1 MGPLLLTLQLVL
13 TGGSEPQPQ
22 DADRDS
28 STPAPKVVTVGRIDT
43 PPKIDGQIDDAA
55 WSGAVRITEF
65 VQQRPLEGAPATEQT
80 EVLMAYDERQL
91 YFAIY
96 AHYTDPSIVRANR
109 VDRDQIGRDDAVS
122 IYFDPF
128 LDQQRAYMFS
138 VNGYGVQA
146 DALASGTGGGGGGG
160 GFGGGGGGVGGGRP
174 PSGNTGPPQPGAP
187 NEDSSWDALFYSAG
201 HLVEDGW
208 VAELAIPF
216 KSLRYP
222 ARQRGEGHR
231 WGFQIQR
238 DIESKNES
246 VVWSP
251 VSLSIM
257 GFLTQMGTL
266 GGLQDLSTSRN
277 LELLPTFTAIHAG
290 AIDTSSGRYEH
301 IDGGPQAGLN
311 VKYGVTSNLISDF
324 TVNPDFSQIE
334 SDAAQIEV
342 NQRFPLFYSERRP
355 FFLEGQEIF
364 NIPAPITMI
373 HTRTIVDPGYGGK
386 MTGKVGRTSLG
397 VLAANDEAPGRVM
410 GIGERGF
417 DESASVFLGRVRY
430 DFYPES
436 YVGAVITDREFLDG
450 YSRLGGLDAQFK
462 LDATHRLNL
471 KYIATGRTDDLG
483 TARQTGSMLE
493 LFLRKEGR
501 NVSYQAMH
509 FRVSPEFS
517 TALGFVRRVDMQES
531 RGNFGYR
538 WWPESWV
545 INWGPRFNYSRIY
558 DYNGVLTDEDINLN
572 VQAQFTR
579 NMNINASVTGGMER
593 YGGIDF
599 DRRRFSLGGGVNTSR
614 RFSFGGFMNI
624 GKQIRYIEA
633 PYLGNGLNGAL
644 FITLRPLSR
653 LQSQIEI
660 NTSRFVDPRID
671 REVFN
676 VKILRALTTYQF
688 TERLLMR
695 NITEVNSFDGTLAL
709 NLLGTYRVNSG
720 TVFFAGYDDRY
731 RHADKFDSLTYPALV
746 FPGRD
751 YQRTNRAFFVKL
763 QYLFR
768 Y

>member
-1 MGPLLLTLQLVL
+1 MQVQVP
-13 TGGSEPQPQ
+13 
-22 DADRDS
+22 DAAELDAGAA
-28 STPAPKVVTVGRIDT
+28 APKIVTVGRTST

-55 WSGAVRITEF
+55 WSEAVRITDF

-80 EVLMAYDERQL
+80 EVIIAYDEGHL

-96 AHYTDPSIVRANR
+96 AHYTDPSIIRANR
-109 VDRDQIGRDDAVS
+109 ADRDQIGRDDVVS

-138 VNGYGVQA
+138 VNGFGVQA
-146 DALASGTGGGGGGG
+146 DALASNGGPGRRRRRWWWWWRRLRW
-160 GFGGGGGGVGGGRP
+160 GRP
-174 PSGNTGPPQPGAP
+174 PTNTGPPQPGAP
-187 NEDSSWDALFYSAG
+187 NEDSSWDALFSSAG

-222 ARQRGEGHR
+222 ARARGEAHR

-246 VVWSP
+246 VVWAP
-251 VSLSIM
+251 VSVRIM
-257 GFLTQMGTL
+257 GFLAQMGTIS
-266 GGLQDLSTSRN
+266 GLQDLSTSRN

-290 AIDTSSGRYEH
+290 ALDTSTGRYERVEAR
-301 IDGGPQAGLN
+301 PQAGLN

-364 NIPAPITMI
+364 NIPAPVTLI
-373 HTRTIVDPGYGGK
+373 HTRTIVDPAYGGK
-386 MTGKVGRTSLG
+386 LTGKVGRTSLG
-397 VLAANDEAPGRVM
+397 VIVANDEAPGKVM
-410 GIGERGF
+410 LPGQAGF
-417 DESASVFLGRVRY
+417 DQNASAFLGRVRY
-430 DFYPES
+430 DLAPES
-436 YVGAVITDREFLDG
+436 YVGAIMTDREFLDG
-450 YSRLGGLDAQFK
+450 YSRLGGLDAQFR

-483 TARQTGSMLE
+483 TGRLSGSMLE
-493 LFLRKEGR
+493 FFLRKEGR

-509 FRVSPEFS
+509 YRVSPGFG
-517 TALGFVRRVDMQES
+517 TALGFVRRVDMQET

-558 DYNGVLTDEDINLN
+558 DYNGVQTDEDINLN

-579 NMNINASVTGGMER
+579 NMNINGSVTGGMER

-599 DRRRFSLGGGVNTSR
+599 ERQRFSLGGGIGTSR
-614 RFSFGGFMNI
+614 RISFGGFMNV
-624 GKQIRYIEA
+624 GKQIRYTET
-633 PYLGNGLNGAL
+633 PYLGDGRNGAL
-644 FITLRPLSR
+644 FITLRPVAR
-653 LQSQIEI
+653 LQSQIDI
-660 NTSRFVDPRID
+660 STSRFVEPVFDS
-671 REVFN
+671 EVFN
-676 VKILRALTTYQF
+676 VKIVRALTTYQF
-688 TERLLMR
+688 TERFLVR
-695 NITEVNSFDGTLAL
+695 NITEVNSFDGTMAL

-720 TVFFAGYDDRY
+720 TVFYFGYDDRY
-731 RHADKFDSLTYPALV
+731 RHADKFDTITYPALI
-746 FPGRD
+746 FPGAA
-751 YQRTNRAFFVKL
+751 YQRTNRAFFMKL